1 MARELRQLTV
11 SFTVN
16 KPEHLPLKDGQQ
28 MYADDVYTEVSDVV
42 SAALDAWCRVRGHD
56 LLTGEPLL

>member
-1 MARELRQLTV
+1 MSRELRQLTV

-16 KPEHLPLKDGQQ
+16 KPEHLPFKDGVQ
-28 MYADDVYTEVSDVV
+28 MYADDVYAEVSDVV
-42 SAALDAWCRVRGHD
+42 SAALGAWYRTRGHD